1 MLFQKLENGTL
12 KLWWLLFCMGLLPLA
27 SPCLGPV
34 LSAGGACFCFL
45 REAIPTCA
53 SQHLPSALGSISLSL
68 ILVVMVSL
76 PAVPQRHQVAE
87 TGVTSHPGHPLTPV
101 SAPWLVLR
109 QGPGWAHSLEQ
120 GSGSALGTKG
130 RNPGCVARCT
140 HQTLPCGSSVTT
152 SCVGPPG
159 S

>member
-1 MLFQKLENGTL
+1 MLFQKLEKGAL
-12 KLWWLLFCMGLLPLA
+12 KLCAYFFAWAYFPLLLPVWAPFCLLGELA
-27 SPCLGPV
+27 SVSSGRPFLPV
-34 LSAGGACFCFL
+34 PA
-45 REAIPTCA
+45 
-53 SQHLPSALGSISLSL
+53 SISLLLWVQSVL
-68 ILVVMVSL
+68 NPGSHGE
-76 PAVPQRHQVAE
+76 PACCATAPPSGRDRCY
-87 TGVTSHPGHPLTPV
+87 LTPR
-101 SAPWLVLR
+101 SSSHTRLCAWLVLR
-109 QGPGWAHSLEQ
+109 QCPGWAHSLEQ